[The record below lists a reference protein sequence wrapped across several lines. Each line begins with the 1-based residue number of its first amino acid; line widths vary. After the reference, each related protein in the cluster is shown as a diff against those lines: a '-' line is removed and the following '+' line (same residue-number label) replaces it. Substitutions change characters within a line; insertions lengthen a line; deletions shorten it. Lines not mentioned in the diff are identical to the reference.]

1 MAQIG
6 PKVLRITSGDQ
17 EDPGRVLPD
26 PGGPKKDPRGPRR
39 SQEGQGGPRKAQEGP
54 GGPRRAQAG
63 PGGPRKAQ
71 EGPGRPRRED
81 PGRRKEKQS
90 CWLVTTHAS
99 SFKQRDK
106 LATKQANKP
115 ADNTNNKNKQFQS
128 PENKYNNHYNLNT
141 ETHAKRT
148 QTCNGIKT
156 KTQ

>member
-1 MAQIG
+1 
-6 PKVLRITSGDQ
+6 V
-17 EDPGRVLPD
+17 
-26 PGGPKKDPRGPRR
+26 
-39 SQEGQGGPRKAQEGP
+39 
-54 GGPRRAQAG
+54 G

-115 ADNTNNKNKQFQS
+115 ADNTNNQKKKNNF
-128 PENKYNNHYNLNT
+128 NHP
-141 ETHAKRT
+141 
-148 QTCNGIKT
+148 KT
-156 KTQ
+156 NITTTTT

>member
-1 MAQIG
+1 MVPQRACWRKSD
-6 PKVLRITSGDQ
+6 PKCSGSPLVTRKTQAEFFLTQ
-17 EDPGRVLPD
+17 E
-26 PGGPKKDPRGPRR
+26 GPRR
-39 SQEGQGGPRKAQEGP
+39 TQEAPGGARRVQEGP
-54 GGPRRAQAG
+54 GRPRRAQVG

-115 ADNTNNKNKQFQS
+115 ADNTNNQKKN
-128 PENKYNNHYNLNT
+128 NLN
-141 ETHAKRT
+141 HP
-148 QTCNGIKT
+148 KT
-156 KTQ
+156 NITTTTT